1 MDKLTDFIDLI
12 RIRNMLLALIT
23 VTKMCEWSFLRNCN
37 LNFFY
42 ETDVVGNIELRFVL
56 GKIKSF
62 FGHLALLYN
71 NSTRLLSFTTEKY
84 LKWTAGVASLLFDI
98 I

>member
-56 GKIKSF
+56 GKIKKHFWPFSF
-62 FGHLALLYN
+62 IVQPIRRDFSHL
-71 NSTRLLSFTTEKY
+71 RLKS
-84 LKWTAGVASLLFDI
+84 I
-98 I
+98 